1 MVSEIQGVK
10 GANAPTP
17 IKSAPPAE
25 AALAAMAAQTAAKA
39 ALAVPKPAAIKFDS
53 GEMRQNLQD
62 AVKMLNEQ
70 MSVNKQGLGFSFDE
84 TANRAVV
91 TVRNINSGEVV
102 RQIPNEDL
110 LHLAHKLDDLK
121 GILFNNKV

>member
-25 AALAAMAAQTAAKA
+25 AAVPAQTAAKA